1 MKTLTEAQIR
11 QVVRKELQ
19 QYLIEEGLMS
29 DLSASKIGKRYL
41 LPGVLL
47 ATMLTTVN
55 PTSQGQAMGGDGGGG
70 SQDTGQQVEDALT
83 INDMLDQVGLKDKVL
98 SELESNLTKEDKI
111 KIQDL
116 FKQMKDKQQE
126 INNAKREEKSQDEI
140 QKLET
145 ERNEIFS
152 AKTITDP
159 DQLERIINTGSA
171 IFRFIENASP
181 EELESIGDIDSEE
194 ALLKLQAKALRYTLS
209 VEGRQQMVA
218 RGVQQDL
225 ITAKNALFASGFKQP
240 NEKTVTNFFQV
251 IVYYILEDL
260 AQNNQTPQ
268 DVFGES
274 ITVIEALRYLID
286 KGIITEEDSEL
297 ISNFDE
303 EKYNIEL
310 EGIPSLNM
318 TISDAMQMYSG
329 STKPIQENKVNKL
342 RQRLNELRGV
352 YV

>member
-11 QVVRKELQ
+11 QVVRQELQ
-19 QYLIEEGLMS
+19 QYLIEEGFMS

-41 LPGVLL
+41 LPGIILAGMLSVLE
-47 ATMLTTVN
+47 
-55 PTSQGQAMGGDGGGG
+55 PTSQGQAMSGG
-70 SQDTGQQVEDALT
+70 SSEDTGQQIEDALT

-98 SELESNLTKEDKI
+98 NELESDLTKEDKI
-111 KIQDL
+111 KVQDL
-116 FKQMKDKQQE
+116 FKQMKIKQQQ
-126 INNAKREEKSQDEI
+126 INDAKKDGKSQDEI

-152 AKTITDP
+152 SKNISDP
-159 DQLERIINTGSA
+159 DQLQRILNTGSA

-181 EELESIGDIDSEE
+181 EELESIGDTDSEE
-194 ALLKLQAKALRYTLS
+194 LLLKLQAKALKYTLS
-209 VEGRQQMVA
+209 VEGRQQMIA

-225 ITAKNALFASGFKQP
+225 ITAKNALLASGFQQP
-240 NEKTVTNFFQV
+240 KEETVTNFFEL

-260 AQNNQTPQ
+260 AKNNQTA
-268 DVFGES
+268 DSVFGES

-286 KGIITEEDSEL
+286 KGIIKEEDSEL

-303 EKYNIEL
+303 EKYNKEL
-310 EGIPSLNM
+310 ETIPSLNM
-318 TISDAMQMYSG
+318 TIGDAMQMYSG
-329 STKPIQENKVNKL
+329 SKKPIQENKVNKL

>member
-11 QVVRKELQ
+11 QVVRQELQ
-19 QYLIEEGLMS
+19 QYLIEEGFMS

-41 LPGVLL
+41 LPGIILAGMLSVLE
-47 ATMLTTVN
+47 
-55 PTSQGQAMGGDGGGG
+55 PTSQGQAMNGG
-70 SQDTGQQVEDALT
+70 SSEDTGQQIEDALT

-98 SELESNLTKEDKI
+98 NELESDLTKEDKI
-111 KIQDL
+111 KVQDL
-116 FKQMKDKQQE
+116 FKQMKIKQQQ
-126 INNAKREEKSQDEI
+126 INDAKKDGKSQDEI

-152 AKTITDP
+152 SKNISDP
-159 DQLERIINTGSA
+159 DQLQRILNTGSA

-181 EELESIGDIDSEE
+181 EELESIGDTDSEE
-194 ALLKLQAKALRYTLS
+194 LLLKLQAKALKYTLS
-209 VEGRQQMVA
+209 VEGRQQMIA

-225 ITAKNALFASGFKQP
+225 ITAKNALLASGFQQP
-240 NEKTVTNFFQV
+240 KEETVTNFFEL

-260 AQNNQTPQ
+260 AKNNQTA
-268 DVFGES
+268 DSVFGES

-286 KGIITEEDSEL
+286 KGIIKEEDSEL

-303 EKYNIEL
+303 EKYNKEL
-310 EGIPSLNM
+310 ETIPSLNM
-318 TISDAMQMYSG
+318 TIGDAMQMYSG
-329 STKPIQENKVNKL
+329 SKKPIQENKVNKL

>member
-1 MKTLTEAQIR
+1 VKTLTEAQIR
-11 QVVRKELQ
+11 QVVRQELQ
-19 QYLIEEGLMS
+19 QYLIEEGFMS

-41 LPGVLL
+41 LPGIILAGMLSVLE
-47 ATMLTTVN
+47 
-55 PTSQGQAMGGDGGGG
+55 PTSQGQAMSGG
-70 SQDTGQQVEDALT
+70 SSEDTGQQIEDALT

-98 SELESNLTKEDKI
+98 NELESDLTKEDKI
-111 KIQDL
+111 KVQDL
-116 FKQMKDKQQE
+116 FKQMKIKQQQ
-126 INNAKREEKSQDEI
+126 INDAKKDGKSQDEI

-152 AKTITDP
+152 SKNISDP
-159 DQLERIINTGSA
+159 DQLQRILNTGSA

-181 EELESIGDIDSEE
+181 EELESIGDTDSEE
-194 ALLKLQAKALRYTLS
+194 LLLKLQAKALKYTLS
-209 VEGRQQMVA
+209 VEGRQQMIA

-225 ITAKNALFASGFKQP
+225 ITAKNALLASGFQQP
-240 NEKTVTNFFQV
+240 KEETVTNFFEL

-260 AQNNQTPQ
+260 AKNNQTA
-268 DVFGES
+268 DSVFGES

-286 KGIITEEDSEL
+286 KGIIKEEDSEL

-303 EKYNIEL
+303 EKYNKEL
-310 EGIPSLNM
+310 ETIPSLNM
-318 TISDAMQMYSG
+318 TIGDAMQMYSG
-329 STKPIQENKVNKL
+329 SKKPIQENKVNKL